1 MGRRQQLGFFAL
13 TPTKSRDDV
22 LLVEGMILVYS
33 TRVHV
38 LFDISA
44 THSFIFTSCANV
56 LGLKKEMVENL
67 LLIESPMGTNSKV
80 DRICKG
86 CVITLVDIVLKVDLR
101 ILDMTRYDV
110 IMGMDWLAVYKALID
125 CHRRRIIF
133 CLSDGFEIC
142 FVREKCVSFPF
153 LHFDLCYQYVL
164 KKRSINFLACLH
176 SKEKT

>member
-22 LLVEGMILVYS
+22 LLVEGMILVYC

-67 LLIESPMGTNSKV
+67 LLIESPMGTNSRV
-80 DRICKG
+80 EYARD
-86 CVITLVDIVLKVDLR
+86 
-101 ILDMTRYDV
+101 
-110 IMGMDWLAVYKALID
+110 AL
-125 CHRRRIIF
+125 
-133 CLSDGFEIC
+133 L
-142 FVREKCVSFPF
+142 P
-153 LHFDLCYQYVL
+153 
-164 KKRSINFLACLH
+164 
-176 SKEKT
+176 